1 MQTIIRVEKLAKTFN
16 QHQAL
21 HAVDLNI
28 HHGEMVALLGPS
40 GSGKST
46 LLRHLSGLITGDK
59 SAGSHI
65 ELLGRTVQREGRLA
79 RDIRKSRANTG
90 YIFQQF
96 NLVNRLSVLENV
108 LIGAL
113 GSTPFWRTCFS
124 WFTGEQKQRALQ
136 ALTRVGMVHF
146 AHQRVSTLSG
156 GQQQRVAIA
165 RALMQQ
171 AKVNAFFAP
180 DYAGIIQGMRFN
192 KVDIAWYGNLS
203 AMEAVDRANGQVFAQ
218 TVAAD
223 GSPGYWSVLI
233 VNKDSPINNLNDL
246 LAKRK
251 DLTFGNG
258 DPNSTSG
265 FLVPGYYVFAKNN
278 ISASDFKRTVNAG
291 HETNA
296 LAVANKQVD
305 VATNNTENLDK
316 LKTSAPEKLKELK
329 VIWKS
334 PLIPG
339 DPIVW
344 RKNLSETTKDK
355 IYDFFMNYG
364 KTPEEKA
371 VLERLGWAPFRASS
385 DLQLVPIRQL
395 ALFKEMQ
402 GVKSNKG
409 LNEQDKLAK
418 TTEIQAQLDDLDR
431 LNNALS
437 AMSSVSK
444 AVQ

>member
-1 MQTIIRVEKLAKTFN
+1 MNAKIIASLAFTSMFS
-16 QHQAL
+16 L
-21 HAVDLNI
+21 
-28 HHGEMVALLGPS
+28 
-40 GSGKST
+40 ST
-46 LLRHLSGLITGDK
+46 LLTPAHAEEQEKALNFGIISTE
-59 SAGSHI
+59 S
-65 ELLGRTVQREGRLA
+65 
-79 RDIRKSRANTG
+79 
-90 YIFQQF
+90 QQ
-96 NLVNRLSVLENV
+96 NLKPQW
-108 LIGAL
+108 
-113 GSTPFWRTCFS
+113 TPF
-124 WFTGEQKQRALQ
+124 LQ
-136 ALTRVGMVHF
+136 DMEKKLGV
-146 AHQRVSTLSG
+146 
-156 GQQQRVAIA
+156 
-165 RALMQQ
+165 
-171 AKVNAFFAP
+171 KVNAFFAP

-223 GSPGYWSVLI
+223 GSPGYWNVLI

-334 PLIPG
+334 PLILG

-395 ALFKEMQ
+395 ALFKEIQ
-402 GVKSNKG
+402 SVKGNKG

>member
-1 MQTIIRVEKLAKTFN
+1 MSYKAVAALAFTSMFS
-16 QHQAL
+16 
-21 HAVDLNI
+21 I
-28 HHGEMVALLGPS
+28 
-40 GSGKST
+40 ST
-46 LLRHLSGLITGDK
+46 LLSPAYAQEQEKALNFGIISTESQQNLKPQWEPFLKDMETK
-59 SAGSHI
+59 
-65 ELLGRTVQREGRLA
+65 LG
-79 RDIRKSRANTG
+79 I
-90 YIFQQF
+90 
-96 NLVNRLSVLENV
+96 
-108 LIGAL
+108 
-113 GSTPFWRTCFS
+113 
-124 WFTGEQKQRALQ
+124 
-136 ALTRVGMVHF
+136 
-146 AHQRVSTLSG
+146 
-156 GQQQRVAIA
+156 
-165 RALMQQ
+165 
-171 AKVNAFFAP
+171 KVNAFFAP

-233 VNKDSPINNLNDL
+233 VNKDSPINNLNDM

-251 DLTFGNG
+251 ELTFGNG

-278 ISASDFKRTVNAG
+278 ASASEFKRTVNAS

-316 LKTSAPEKLKELK
+316 LKALK

-355 IYDFFMNYG
+355 VYDFFMNYG
-364 KTPEEKA
+364 KTPEEKT
-371 VLERLGWAPFRASS
+371 VLERLGWAPFRPSS

-402 GVKSNKG
+402 GVKDNKG
-409 LNEQDKLAK
+409 LKEEEKSSKVAA
-418 TTEIQAQLDDLDR
+418 IQAQLEDLDR
-431 LNNALS
+431 LTAALG
-437 AMSSVSK
+437 AMSSVNK